1 MSNVLKLLLN
11 SNTSNTNAVS
21 IDLEDLDKRLK
32 HGRDSIPVYLDGEPV
47 KGTVTVHTKPG
58 KTIDHY
64 GIKVE
69 FVGECVLPFESSLST
84 EFVSLSRE
92 LAPPGVLTS
101 TSSYSF
107 NFSHVEKQYETYHG
121 TNVRLR
127 YFLRVTIG
135 KRFGDFR
142 KEQELFVYGSTES
155 EEQNSPRLKME
166 LGIEDALHIE
176 FEYSKARYH
185 LNDVIIGKLYFLV
198 VRLKLKFS
206 ELAIVRRETVGSGSQ
221 TYTHSDTITKF
232 EIMDGISANGETI
245 PIRLFLAGV
254 DNIQPT
260 MWDVCK
266 RFSVRYFLNMVLV
279 DEDDRRYFKQ
289 QEITLVRKPVPVLR
303 TAK

>member
-1 MSNVLKLLLN
+1 MSKVLKLLLN
-11 SNTSNTNAVS
+11 SNNANSNAVS
-21 IDLEDLDKRLK
+21 IDLDDLDRRLK
-32 HGRDSIPVYLDGEPV
+32 HGADQIPVYTDGEPV
-47 KGTVTVHTKPG
+47 KGTVTVHAKPG

-64 GIKVE
+64 GIRVE

-84 EFVSLSRE
+84 EFVSLARE

-101 TSSYSF
+101 TSSYPF
-107 NFSHVEKQYETYHG
+107 NFTHVEKQYETYHG

-127 YFLRVTIG
+127 YYLRVTIG

-142 KEQELFVYGSTES
+142 KEQELFVYGVS
-155 EEQNSPRLKME
+155 EEEDTATPRLKME

-176 FEYSKARYH
+176 FEYSKAKYH
-185 LNDVIIGKLYFLV
+185 LNDVIIGKLFFLV

-245 PIRLFLAGV
+245 PIRLFLSGV

-289 QEITLVRKPVPVLR
+289 QEITLVRQPVPVLSN
-303 TAK
+303 AK